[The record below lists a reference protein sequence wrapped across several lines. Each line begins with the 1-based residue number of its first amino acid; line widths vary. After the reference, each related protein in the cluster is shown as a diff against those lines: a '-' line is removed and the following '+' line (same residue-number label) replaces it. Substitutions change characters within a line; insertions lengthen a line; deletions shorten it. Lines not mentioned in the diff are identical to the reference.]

1 MQVQVT
7 TRKVAGG
14 KRGDVIT
21 VDPATGNALIAS
33 RLAILA
39 ADAIQKPAPVDG
51 PGNDLVDDADGSVKP
66 ASRRGK
72 PNEDL

>member
-14 KRGDVIT
+14 KRGDIIT
-21 VDPATGNALIAS
+21 VDPATGNALIAG

-39 ADAIQKPAPVDG
+39 ADAIEEPAASEDSEVE
-51 PGNDLVDDADGSVKP
+51 NDDADGSVKS